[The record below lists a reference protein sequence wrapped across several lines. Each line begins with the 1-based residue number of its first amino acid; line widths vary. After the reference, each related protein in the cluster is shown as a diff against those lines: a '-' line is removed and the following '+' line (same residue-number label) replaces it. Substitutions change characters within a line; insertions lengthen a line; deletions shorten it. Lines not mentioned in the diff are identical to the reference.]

1 MGQIQ
6 INELPEA
13 LSAADSDLLAIDNG
27 VATKKITIENFN
39 ANANATAK
47 YYAEQA
53 EGFATTA
60 SNAKD
65 DAVAAKNEAV
75 LQVSNAHDEATAAAG
90 SATDAAGSAS
100 SASGY
105 ANTARIQAGNA
116 AQSAQSAANSA
127 VGIDDKVK
135 MAQSWAEGNT
145 GARVDEATNNAKYW
159 AGVARSVAGGG
170 VIQFNGRDGEVLPES
185 GDYDSSM
192 IAHTK
197 VDGTVTNVE
206 TELVNKLDSDNIAP
220 VENNSTISLNYSP
233 GEEFIR
239 NDILYKAKTYISSGT
254 LWSDLVLNTDY
265 ELSPNITTQLKA
277 VASSVGDIS
286 QLATTNKSDT
296 VVAINELVANMP
308 DEVTI
313 GYTGTASDTS
323 VRYQRI
329 GIGDVYTE
337 INGTKYMEQT
347 VTLSTSGTTTATFTN
362 AAITSDSVIE
372 PYYSEYGFAAESI
385 VTTNGQSVLTLPK
398 VDTAISLTVRIYIK

>member
-13 LSAADSDLLAIDNG
+13 LSAEDTDLLAVDNG
-27 VATKKITIENFN
+27 IATKKISIANFN

-159 AGVARSVAGGG
+159 AGVARSIAGGG
-170 VIQFNGRDGEVLPES
+170 VTQFNGRDGEVLPED
-185 GDYDSSM
+185 GDYNSSM
-192 IAHTK
+192 ITHTNA
-197 VDGTVTNVE
+197 DGTETDVE
-206 TELVNKLDSDNIAP
+206 TEVNKKADLSAIAVP
-220 VENNSTISLNYSP
+220 ETNPAT
-233 GEEFIR
+233 
-239 NDILYKAKTYISSGT
+239 SSH
-254 LWSDLVLNTDY
+254 
-265 ELSPNITTQLKA
+265 
-277 VASSVGDIS
+277 SVGDYIIIGDLLYEVIASIS
-286 QLATTNKSDT
+286 AGDVINASNISLIGSIADWISGKEDKAIELSQTLAVGSTTLTFQSPSIKANSRIQFFSDPYGIKPINAVGT
-296 VVAINELVANMP
+296 VGQVVATFDPQPVAVGIVMRVIN
-308 DEVTI
+308 
-313 GYTGTASDTS
+313 
-323 VRYQRI
+323 
-329 GIGDVYTE
+329 
-337 INGTKYMEQT
+337 
-347 VTLSTSGTTTATFTN
+347 
-362 AAITSDSVIE
+362 
-372 PYYSEYGFAAESI
+372 
-385 VTTNGQSVLTLPK
+385 
-398 VDTAISLTVRIYIK
+398 

>member
-13 LSAADSDLLAIDNG
+13 LSAEDTDLLAVDNG
-27 VATKKITIENFN
+27 IATKKISIANFN

-135 MAQSWAEGNT
+135 LAQSWAEGNT

-159 AGVARSVAGGG
+159 AGVARSIAGGG
-170 VIQFNGRDGEVLPES
+170 VTQFNGRDGEVLPED

-192 IAHTK
+192 ITHTNA
-197 VDGTVTNVE
+197 DGTETDVE
-206 TELVNKLDSDNIAP
+206 TEINKKADQSAIAVP
-220 VENNSTISLNYSP
+220 ETNPAT
-233 GEEFIR
+233 
-239 NDILYKAKTYISSGT
+239 SSH
-254 LWSDLVLNTDY
+254 
-265 ELSPNITTQLKA
+265 A
-277 VASSVGDIS
+277 VGDYIIMGDLLYEVIDSILVGDVINASNTSLIGSIADWIS
-286 QLATTNKSDT
+286 GKEDKATELPQTLTVGSTTLTFQSPSIKANSRIQFFSDPYGIKPINAVGT
-296 VVAINELVANMP
+296 VGQVVATFDPQPVAVGIVMRVIN
-308 DEVTI
+308 
-313 GYTGTASDTS
+313 
-323 VRYQRI
+323 
-329 GIGDVYTE
+329 
-337 INGTKYMEQT
+337 
-347 VTLSTSGTTTATFTN
+347 
-362 AAITSDSVIE
+362 
-372 PYYSEYGFAAESI
+372 
-385 VTTNGQSVLTLPK
+385 
-398 VDTAISLTVRIYIK
+398 

>member
-13 LSAADSDLLAIDNG
+13 LSAEDTDLLAVDNG
-27 VATKKITIENFN
+27 IATKKISIANFN

-65 DAVAAKNEAV
+65 DAVAAKDEAV

-135 MAQSWAEGNT
+135 LAQSWAEGNT

-159 AGVARSVAGGG
+159 AGVARSIAG
-170 VIQFNGRDGEVLPES
+170 
-185 GDYDSSM
+185 
-192 IAHTK
+192 
-197 VDGTVTNVE
+197 
-206 TELVNKLDSDNIAP
+206 
-220 VENNSTISLNYSP
+220 
-233 GEEFIR
+233 
-239 NDILYKAKTYISSGT
+239 
-254 LWSDLVLNTDY
+254 
-265 ELSPNITTQLKA
+265 
-277 VASSVGDIS
+277 
-286 QLATTNKSDT
+286 
-296 VVAINELVANMP
+296 
-308 DEVTI
+308 
-313 GYTGTASDTS
+313 
-323 VRYQRI
+323 
-329 GIGDVYTE
+329 
-337 INGTKYMEQT
+337 
-347 VTLSTSGTTTATFTN
+347 
-362 AAITSDSVIE
+362 
-372 PYYSEYGFAAESI
+372 
-385 VTTNGQSVLTLPK
+385 
-398 VDTAISLTVRIYIK
+398 IKCS